1 MPNQSLHIITLVK
14 VIYIIIGEKYENILF
29 GDELIRNLYTNIL
42 PKLGL
47 VSIRDL
53 FYYIEANLDLNK
65 SQIEKILLINKE
77 NPMLYEQKEVIKLNR
92 IFAYLIFPLKDI
104 IRYISQTIEI
114 EFTQGK
120 EIFYEEVRNRE
131 KWIRRL
137 KNERIR
143 VDEIPIDSEGCLDEN
158 EIQLKIDIYKEDDNI
173 YE

>member
-42 PKLGL
+42 SKLGL